1 MEISCKCRICKE
13 ERIIKVSKRSIELW
27 KSGMHIQDAMP
38 DVSADD
44 REMLMSQIC
53 PTCWDRLFGE
63 EE

>member
-13 ERIIKVSKRSIELW
+13 ERIVKVSEQSLKLW

-38 DVSADD
+38 EVSVDD